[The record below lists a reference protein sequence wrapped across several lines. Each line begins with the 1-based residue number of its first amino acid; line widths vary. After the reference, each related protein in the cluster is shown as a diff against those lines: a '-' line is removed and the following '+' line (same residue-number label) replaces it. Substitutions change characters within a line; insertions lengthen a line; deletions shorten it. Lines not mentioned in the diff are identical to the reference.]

1 LLDIAKLEAGRIELE
16 AIDFNLEELIGN
28 TLDLL
33 APKAAEKNIDLGASV
48 DPLTPRWLRGDPTR
62 LRQVLT
68 NLVGNA
74 IKFTE
79 RGWVEVVID
88 VLEAGPGTVRLGVEV
103 RDTGIGLSADSK
115 RILFQK
121 FTQGDASITRQYG
134 GTGLGLVICK
144 SLVELMGGEI
154 GARSELGQGSTFWFT
169 ADLAPALVPVQGSP
183 IEKTSLNGMRAL
195 VVDDIEMNRRLLRR
209 LLEREGVV
217 VTEADDAFGGFA
229 ALERSWHRGEPFDLV
244 LLDQMMPGMSGI
256 ALAERVR
263 QQEHLADTRI
273 VLLSSMAPR
282 AAGSRAGADAS
293 PLDAVLTKPIRSQLL
308 IETLQRLFAPGIQD
322 DVLDRPAGFDP
333 AIPSAPPRVSAPG
346 VSAAARILLVEDN
359 KINQR
364 VAVSMLTKAG
374 LSADVA
380 ENGIE
385 AVDAVE
391 RHDYDLILMD
401 VQMPVLDGL
410 EATRRIRALPTDR
423 AKTPIIAMTAH
434 AMNGDREKC
443 LAVGMDDYLPK
454 PIHPDTFIAIIHR
467 WLHPCASRMQ
477 EKAQVGVEAP
487 IFDDSRLSRFRA
499 GVAAEDFDRLMSSWL
514 HSLEERCSKIAI
526 QTAAG
531 DVQTL
536 SREAHTLAGT
546 AGTFGA
552 VLLEQ
557 QALGLEEACRNEDW
571 SAVPEI
577 SARLLETI
585 GRTLAAFRAALSS

>member
-1 LLDIAKLEAGRIELE
+1 
-16 AIDFNLEELIGN
+16 
-28 TLDLL
+28 
-33 APKAAEKNIDLGASV
+33 
-48 DPLTPRWLRGDPTR
+48 
-62 LRQVLT
+62 
-68 NLVGNA
+68 
-74 IKFTE
+74 
-79 RGWVEVVID
+79 
-88 VLEAGPGTVRLGVEV
+88 
-103 RDTGIGLSADSK
+103 
-115 RILFQK
+115 
-121 FTQGDASITRQYG
+121 
-134 GTGLGLVICK
+134 
-144 SLVELMGGEI
+144 
-154 GARSELGQGSTFWFT
+154 
-169 ADLAPALVPVQGSP
+169 
-183 IEKTSLNGMRAL
+183 
-195 VVDDIEMNRRLLRR
+195 
-209 LLEREGVV
+209 
-217 VTEADDAFGGFA
+217 
-229 ALERSWHRGEPFDLV
+229 
-244 LLDQMMPGMSGI
+244 
-256 ALAERVR
+256 
-263 QQEHLADTRI
+263 
-273 VLLSSMAPR
+273 
-282 AAGSRAGADAS
+282 
-293 PLDAVLTKPIRSQLL
+293 
-308 IETLQRLFAPGIQD
+308 
-322 DVLDRPAGFDP
+322 
-333 AIPSAPPRVSAPG
+333 
-346 VSAAARILLVEDN
+346 
-359 KINQR
+359 
-364 VAVSMLTKAG
+364 MLTKAG

-467 WLHPCASRMQ
+467 WLHPCASRIQ